1 MLGVALFSVHMDM
14 SPSSE
19 EDSIVCFLEDF
30 PCLEGVGN
38 FPLGVTVLSLI
49 PLLRLSFP
57 RLFLPESD
65 FPLPG
70 LSLIARSESLE
81 LPLER
86 ELFVLLLFLV
96 ALAVLPRLDLGTGGS
111 LSDSEKDSER
121 FFFLF
126 FFGGATGCGEFRP
139 VDGINKSY
147 KQLVQ
152 VFYESLRIDKLKDYY
167 FKETFLQA
175 SFNSETSVL
184 QNNSLLV

>member
-1 MLGVALFSVHMDM
+1 MLGVALFSVHMDIR
-14 SPSSE
+14 PSSE

-70 LSLIARSESLE
+70 GLSLTARSESLE

-86 ELFVLLLFLV
+86 ELLVLLLFLA
-96 ALAVLPRLDLGTGGS
+96 ALDVLPRLDLGAGGS
-111 LSDSEKDSER
+111 LSDSDKDSER

-126 FFGGATGCGEFRP
+126 FLGGATGCGEFRP
-139 VDGINKSY
+139 VDDINKTMCHTY
-147 KQLVQ
+147 
-152 VFYESLRIDKLKDYY
+152 SLFRFFMHHREL
-167 FKETFLQA
+167 T
-175 SFNSETSVL
+175 N
-184 QNNSLLV
+184 

>member
-1 MLGVALFSVHMDM
+1 MLGVALFSVHMDIR
-14 SPSSE
+14 PSSE

-70 LSLIARSESLE
+70 LSLTARSESLE

-86 ELFVLLLFLV
+86 ELLVLLLFLA

-139 VDGINKSY
+139 VDGINK
-147 KQLVQ
+147 
-152 VFYESLRIDKLKDYY
+152 
-167 FKETFLQA
+167 TMCH
-175 SFNSETSVL
+175 T
-184 QNNSLLV
+184 NSLFRFFMNH

>member
-70 LSLIARSESLE
+70 LSLTARSESLE

-111 LSDSEKDSER
+111 LSDSDKDSER

-139 VDGINKSY
+139 VDDIN
-147 KQLVQ
+147 
-152 VFYESLRIDKLKDYY
+152 
-167 FKETFLQA
+167 
-175 SFNSETSVL
+175 N
-184 QNNSLLV
+184 

>member
-1 MLGVALFSVHMDM
+1 MLGVALFSVHMDIR
-14 SPSSE
+14 PSSE

-86 ELFVLLLFLV
+86 EQLVLFLFLA

-111 LSDSEKDSER
+111 LSDSDKDSER

-139 VDGINKSY
+139 VDDIN
-147 KQLVQ
+147 
-152 VFYESLRIDKLKDYY
+152 
-167 FKETFLQA
+167 
-175 SFNSETSVL
+175 N
-184 QNNSLLV
+184 